1 MWILVSFS
9 NRAFCYSQLE
19 LHKHVIKD
27 CDKAL
32 QLDPTVLQAY
42 ILKGLSFPHQF
53 QNFFCRFWLVF
64 ISFIIDFDNGV
75 LFGEVIELM
84 FSLTSI
90 RRNSISMQLN
100 LLQLLLFLNACAS
113 HFGQTIKLY
122 ALTMSTKIFCH
133 LIVYFE
139 LRIK

>member
-53 QNFFCRFWLVF
+53 QNFFVVF
-64 ISFIIDFDNGV
+64 G
-75 LFGEVIELM
+75 LFLY
-84 FSLTSI
+84 
-90 RRNSISMQLN
+90 
-100 LLQLLLFLNACAS
+100 LLL
-113 HFGQTIKLY
+113 
-122 ALTMSTKIFCH
+122 
-133 LIVYFE
+133 LILIMEFY
-139 LRIK
+139 LGK